1 MSMQSR
7 CGGRSSNLWLG
18 AAAGALGGV
27 AGSGAMVL
35 FNHLI
40 GGSED
45 GERPHQHRR
54 NVASPN
60 DTDATISDEPATMQ
74 VASLA
79 SETVTGA
86 PLSER
91 GKQIGGPVV
100 HYLFGAAVGALY
112 GAAAELRRST
122 TASVGLPF
130 GTAVWIAADELGLP
144 LVGLAHAP
152 TEYPPARHLAA
163 FASHLVFGATTEVV
177 RRGLRPA

>member
-1 MSMQSR
+1 MR
-7 CGGRSSNLWLG
+7 NPCARRSSNLWLG
-18 AAAGALGGV
+18 AVAGALGGV

-40 GGSED
+40 GGSEN

-54 NVASPN
+54 HAASPN

-74 VASLA
+74 VASLV
-79 SETVTGA
+79 SESVTGA

-91 GKQIGGPVV
+91 GKRIGGPVI

-112 GAAAELRRST
+112 GAAAEFRRTT
-122 TASVGLPF
+122 TASDGLSF

-144 LVGLAHAP
+144 LVGLAQVP
-152 TEYPPARHLAA
+152 TEYPPERHLAA

-177 RRGLRPA
+177 RRGLRGA